1 METQRQ
7 HLSDVKKL
15 LNKLIELI
23 KKQLS
28 ILYALYTFGI
38 MSVNLLVAVDNR
50 TYLKKEGEEL
60 NLLNN
65 TNNHLAQC
73 VPYKFPLMIE

>member
-1 METQRQ
+1 
-7 HLSDVKKL
+7 
-15 LNKLIELI
+15 
-23 KKQLS
+23 
-28 ILYALYTFGI
+28 